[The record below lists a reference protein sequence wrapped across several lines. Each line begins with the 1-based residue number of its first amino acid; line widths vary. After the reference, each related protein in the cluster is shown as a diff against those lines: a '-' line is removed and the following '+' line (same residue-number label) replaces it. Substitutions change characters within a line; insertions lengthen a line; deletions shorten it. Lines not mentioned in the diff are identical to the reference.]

1 MNLIKKLSTR
11 SPWLFR
17 INAGSCN
24 GCDVELATTAC
35 ISRYDVERLG
45 CKYCGSPRHAD
56 IVLITGPL
64 TARVKDKVLRVW
76 NEIPEPKVTV
86 AVGICPISG
95 GVFREGYSIE
105 GPVDR
110 YLPIDVNVPGCPPR
124 PQAIMEGVLEAV
136 AIWRKGWRADMEFL
150 KILWD
155 NLKKGPVTD
164 AFPFGENVYPGPPA
178 RAGRNRPGAVRGLR
192 HVRPRLR
199 RRSPSTSR
207 NSRTA
212 AASRSR
218 CGATPAAC
226 APSAATTARPRP
238 SPSPTTGTAPTG
250 PRKNIP
256 RSPAPRSNTTT
267 VPYAGPKC
275 AFCRRKCSTA
285 STPSIRSRRG
295 RDLAP
300 LPELPPHRR
309 GGRGRPR
316 LSYRPARK
324 DGSPRGSLSRSA
336 EKGRKGL
343 GGQGKRKG
351 SSRSGGP
358 LPRKQ
363 PHPRGK
369 LRHSPSPTLR
379 LPRRRRAPR
388 RLRLNRPLPQQ
399 PKRGP
404 NTPSGTE
411 SAAEKP
417 SPAAGNTA
425 D

>member
-136 AIWRKGWRADMEFL
+136 AIWRERMEADMEFL

-164 AFPFGENVYPGPPA
+164 AFPFGETYTPD
-178 RAGRNRPGAVRGLR
+178 
-192 HVRPRLR
+192 RLR
-199 RRSPSTSR
+199 GRVEIDPALCVGCGTCVHVCAAGAINISKFEDGSGFEITVWR
-207 NSRTA
+207 NSCCLCAQCRHYCPTKAVTLTNDWHSAHRATEKYTQITRAKVKYDYCAVCGAKMRVLPQEVLNRIYAKHSEVDVDVISHLCPNCRRIDVAVEEDRACHIDQLEKMAAREEVCLVPPRKAEKASADKENAKEAPAQAASAPKTA
-212 AASRSR
+212 APSRE
-218 CGATPAAC
+218 ATAQPKSDPAASKA
-226 APSAATTARPRP
+226 APSAQTPPAEQAASAAAETRP
-238 SPSPTTGTAPTG
+238 
-250 PRKNIP
+250 
-256 RSPAPRSNTTT
+256 
-267 VPYAGPKC
+267 
-275 AFCRRKCSTA
+275 
-285 STPSIRSRRG
+285 
-295 RDLAP
+295 D
-300 LPELPPHRR
+300 
-309 GGRGRPR
+309 
-316 LSYRPARK
+316 
-324 DGSPRGSLSRSA
+324 
-336 EKGRKGL
+336 
-343 GGQGKRKG
+343 
-351 SSRSGGP
+351 
-358 LPRKQ
+358 
-363 PHPRGK
+363 
-369 LRHSPSPTLR
+369 
-379 LPRRRRAPR
+379 
-388 RLRLNRPLPQQ
+388 
-399 PKRGP
+399 
-404 NTPSGTE
+404 TPSGTE